1 MVELLWDNKEIN
13 YFRFS
18 WLLNWDFHAWQSTV
32 NLLIIINP
40 TIKKVQTVQSD
51 MFITGFLR
59 ISSYAYVHF
68 WVAKKSSSL
77 LPQDGQNLV
86 SKYKSFF
93 LTWWVMKLCAVDVK
107 RILLKKITRVVG
119 VPKYTLNCKLN
130 QDFTSNTANSTRTK
144 IRMMALM

>member
-1 MVELLWDNKEIN
+1 MRQQRNKWFI
-13 YFRFS
+13 RFS

-68 WVAKKSSSL
+68 WVAKKSSSSL
-77 LPQDGQNLV
+77 TTRWAKPCFQVQI
-86 SKYKSFF
+86 FF
-93 LTWWVMKLCAVDVK
+93 LTWWVMKLCAVYVK
-107 RILLKKITRVVG
+107 RILLKKITRVAG

-130 QDFTSNTANSTRTK
+130 QDFTSNTAISIRTK